1 MILELDCGNSFIKWR
16 VIAGDGAER
25 IAGGVVD
32 ADSVLIDAVK
42 GIAGLQLEHCRLVSV
57 RNEDETERLVAALA
71 TELNVQ
77 AMVALPAQV
86 LAGVRNGYEA
96 FERLG
101 LDRWVAL
108 VAGFRLA
115 GRACV
120 VIDLGTA
127 VTSDFVAADGEH
139 IGGFI
144 CPGLPLMRGQLRT
157 HTRKIRYD
165 DQSAERAHLSL
176 QPGRNTVE
184 AVERGCTLMMRG
196 FVASQVEQAG
206 RLWGD
211 DFTLFLTG
219 GDAGLVSDV
228 VPAAQVV
235 PDLVFVGLAIACP
248 IV

>member
-57 RNEDETERLVAALA
+57 RNEDETGRLVAALA

-77 AMVALPAQV
+77 ALVALPAQV

-127 VTSDFVAADGEH
+127 
-139 IGGFI
+139 
-144 CPGLPLMRGQLRT
+144 
-157 HTRKIRYD
+157 
-165 DQSAERAHLSL
+165 
-176 QPGRNTVE
+176 
-184 AVERGCTLMMRG
+184 
-196 FVASQVEQAG
+196 
-206 RLWGD
+206 
-211 DFTLFLTG
+211 
-219 GDAGLVSDV
+219 
-228 VPAAQVV
+228 
-235 PDLVFVGLAIACP
+235 
-248 IV
+248 